1 MDDLLRSAFT
11 NEGLRRMTR
20 KAGVSSTREKD
31 LVVNDELRV
40 VAEIILRNICDKLA
54 ILAEY
59 HDRTTVSEAI
69 LREALRSLEVRMDSY
84 AVPREQGF
92 RSCESLRSVD
102 SRKRSNR
109 DVNSPAAQARAQ
121 ARATSFGARSAR
133 GSVARDEIKHEQANS
148 FDCVYLEKLP
158 FARLLRA
165 VVQDGA
171 HPVLKFQPRV
181 VSWIQFVVESLLIT
195 ILRHTG
201 QLVREISK
209 GHAKP
214 GTKPKREAI
223 NARDL
228 AAQVDILKESWPIL
242 RGRRREKVASAERG
256 RGRGRGRGRESGRG
270 RGRRSGEAAR
280 PSPNPKAK
288 SKAKAEPKR
297 RTTRNL

>member
-11 NEGLRRMTR
+11 NEGLRRMAR
-20 KAGVSSTREKD
+20 RAGVSSTREKD
-31 LVVNDELRV
+31 LILNDEVRV
-40 VAEIILRNICDKLA
+40 VAEIMVRNICDKLA
-54 ILAEY
+54 IFADY
-59 HDRTTVSEAI
+59 HKRTNVGDAI

-92 RSCESLRSVD
+92 RSCESLRSVN
-102 SRKRSNR
+102 SRKRSSR
-109 DVNSPAAQARAQ
+109 DANSPAAQARER
-121 ARATSFGARSAR
+121 ARATAFGARSVR
-133 GSVARDEIKHEQANS
+133 GSVARDEIKHEQANG

-165 VVQDGA
+165 VMQDGS
-171 HPVLKFQPRV
+171 HPALKFQPRV

-209 GHAKP
+209 GHAKA
-214 GTKPKREAI
+214 GTKPRREAI

-228 AAQVDILKESWPIL
+228 AAQVDILKESSPIL
-242 RGRRREKVASAERG
+242 RGRRREKAAGAERC
-256 RGRGRGRGRESGRG
+256 RGRGRGRESGRG

>member
-31 LVVNDELRV
+31 LVVNDVLRV

-109 DVNSPAAQARAQ
+109 DANSPAAQARAQ

-242 RGRRREKVASAERG
+242 RGRRREKAASAE

-270 RGRRSGEAAR
+270 TGRRSGEAAR
-280 PSPNPKAK
+280 PSPKPKAK
-288 SKAKAEPKR
+288 SKAKAEPTR